1 MSVVTAAAE
10 ELNGTSAERPLLEV
24 RDLVQEF
31 VTQSGMGV
39 RRRVQA
45 VSGVSFEIKA
55 GETLALVGESG
66 CGKSSLARAVLQF
79 PRPISG
85 SVNFRG
91 KDLTKLNGDEL
102 RQGLLGLQVVFQDP
116 FSSLDPRYHVEDI
129 VAEPLVVNNVG
140 TKEQRAE
147 RVASLL
153 EAVGLDVEVHGRRR
167 PRELSGGQCQRVAV
181 ARALALHPQ
190 LLICD
195 EPVSSLDVSVQ
206 AQILNLFEQLRR
218 DLSLSYLFITHD
230 LSVAKHVSDR
240 VAVMYLGKI
249 VEIGV
254 ASELF
259 AHPMHPYS
267 SALLSAI
274 PNASVAVERTRL
286 KGDLPSAADPPS
298 GCRFR
303 TRCPLAQQVCADV
316 EPPLVE
322 MGPGHKAA
330 CHFPLDVGAA
340 AVSSSAIPSSAN

>member
-1 MSVVTAAAE
+1 MPAGEALDGRIDAA
-10 ELNGTSAERPLLEV
+10 PLLEV

-31 VTQSGMGV
+31 VTESGAGV

-45 VSGVSFEIKA
+45 VSGVSFEIVA

-79 PRPISG
+79 PRPIGG
-85 SVNFRG
+85 SVTFRG
-91 KDLTKLNGDEL
+91 KDLTQLHGDDL
-102 RQGLLGLQVVFQDP
+102 RAGLLGLQVIFQDP
-116 FSSLDPRYHVEDI
+116 YSSLDPRFHVEEL
-129 VAEPLVVNNVG
+129 VAEPLTVNKIGTREERAKRVG
-140 TKEQRAE
+140 E
-147 RVASLL
+147 LL
-153 EAVGLDVEVHGRRR
+153 EAVGLDLEVHGRRR

-206 AQILNLFEQLRR
+206 AQILNLFEQLRK
-218 DLSLSYLFITHD
+218 DFSLSYLFITHD
-230 LSVAKHVSDR
+230 LAVAKHVSDR

-254 ASELF
+254 AAELF

-274 PNASVAVERTRL
+274 PNADITVERTRL

-303 TRCPLAQQVCADV
+303 TRCPYAEQVCAET

-322 MGPGHKAA
+322 MGVEHRVA
-330 CHFPLDVGAA
+330 CHFPLHQTATATASPAPEHHD
-340 AVSSSAIPSSAN
+340 